1 MRPLQVYISFLP
13 PPPFS
18 RTVISFDRIFF
29 PELTNQCWKKGTTV
43 KHVIRWRCQNPS
55 ACNPSPCNLSACNLS
70 ACNPW
75 HRRSKRETL
84 SLSSLL
90 SLSLRLSSNF
100 NGVKRAIGGEIA
112 GFRLTN
118 RIYNLQQESRCRFD
132 GLLLLEEDLLRR
144 DVLQARRQL
153 LRHRTGASSGRKTDA
168 YLPNLSHLSSHP
180 TNTDASALSARRL
193 SLSLRWSG
201 S

>member
-1 MRPLQVYISFLP
+1 MLKEGDNGKTCYQMEMSKPISMQP
-13 PPPFS
+13 ITMQP
-18 RTVISFDRIFF
+18 ISMQPISMQPMASTKQTWD
-29 PELTNQCWKKGTTV
+29 
-43 KHVIRWRCQNPS
+43 S
-55 ACNPSPCNLSACNLS
+55 
-70 ACNPW
+70 
-75 HRRSKRETL
+75 L
-84 SLSSLL
+84 SLSSLC
-90 SLSLRLSSNF
+90 LSLRLSSNF

-118 RIYNLQQESRCRFD
+118 RIYNLQQESGRRFD

>member
-84 SLSSLL
+84 SLSLL
-90 SLSLRLSSNF
+90 SLSPYDSLQILTELNEQSVEKSLVNEPYLQFAAGIWTPIRR
-100 NGVKRAIGGEIA
+100 VAAPGGRPAATGCVA
-112 GFRLTN
+112 GT
-118 RIYNLQQESRCRFD
+118 
-132 GLLLLEEDLLRR
+132 
-144 DVLQARRQL
+144 
-153 LRHRTGASSGRKTDA
+153 
-168 YLPNLSHLSSHP
+168 
-180 TNTDASALSARRL
+180 
-193 SLSLRWSG
+193 
-201 S
+201 

>member
-1 MRPLQVYISFLP
+1 MCDHCRYIYPFSPSPIFANRNIIRSHI
-13 PPPFS
+13 FS
-18 RTVISFDRIFF
+18 RTYKSMLKEGDNGKTCYQMEMSKPISMQPITMQPISMQPISMQPMASTKQTWD
-29 PELTNQCWKKGTTV
+29 
-43 KHVIRWRCQNPS
+43 S
-55 ACNPSPCNLSACNLS
+55 
-70 ACNPW
+70 
-75 HRRSKRETL
+75 L
-84 SLSSLL
+84 SLSPL

-118 RIYNLQQESRCRFD
+118 RIYNLQQESGRRFD